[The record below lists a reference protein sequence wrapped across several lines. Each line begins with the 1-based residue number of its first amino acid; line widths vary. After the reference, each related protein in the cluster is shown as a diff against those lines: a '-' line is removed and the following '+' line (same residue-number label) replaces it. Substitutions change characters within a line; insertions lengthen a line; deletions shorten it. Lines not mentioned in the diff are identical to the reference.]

1 MAMLK
6 NQRVWV
12 RLFQVSEFFVFTQ
25 RPDPVKRGEWECP
38 KPGGVN
44 GNNIYEIMYKSIN
57 IGFSTLDFR
66 RDNR

>member
-12 RLFQVSEFFVFTQ
+12 PLFQVSEFFVFTQ
-25 RPDPVKRGEWECP
+25 RPDPVKR
-38 KPGGVN
+38 GGVN